1 LHFSDLLFSGILYQ
15 FKAFAAPSNIPGAE
29 LGAFISFLGAY
40 TLDAKQKQRN
50 TDLGEVVVVN
60 LDQKPATADAI
71 MPDGMR
77 ARVTITGDNLYEDYE
92 LQPYV
97 PITRQPTVAKIPP
110 GAPAIFEK
118 RTENVLIV
126 GTRIHDDVYRKHTKR
141 LERKFLEHGLQPMGH
156 YKTNVFSD
164 YTLDPSIK
172 RCKMS
177 ENCIDL
183 GRYGPFLRSR
193 KYYQIS

>member
-1 LHFSDLLFSGILYQ
+1 LHFSDLLFSGVLYQ

-40 TLDAKQKQRN
+40 TLNIKQKERN
-50 TDLGEVVVVN
+50 SELAEVVVVN
-60 LDQKPATADAI
+60 PDQKPVTTDAI

-77 ARVTITGDNLYEDYE
+77 VRVTITGENIYEDYE

-97 PITRQPTVAKIPP
+97 PITRLPTVAKIPS

-126 GTRIHDDVYRKHTKR
+126 GTRIHDNVYRKHTKR
-141 LERKFLEHGLQPMGH
+141 LERKFLENGLQPMGN
-156 YKTNVFSD
+156 YKTNVLSD

-172 RCKMS
+172 RCKMA

-193 KYYQIS
+193 KYYKIS

>member
-1 LHFSDLLFSGILYQ
+1 LFSGILYH
-15 FKAFAAPSNIPGAE
+15 FKAFAAPSNIPGAAN
-29 LGAFISFLGAY
+29 GAYISFLGAY
-40 TLDAKQKQRN
+40 TLNDKQEERNNELDA
-50 TDLGEVVVVN
+50 VVVEN
-60 LDQKPATADAI
+60 PDQKPVTTDAI

-77 ARVTITGDNLYEDYE
+77 ARVTVTGDNLYEDYE
-92 LQPYV
+92 LQTHV
-97 PITRQPTVAKIPP
+97 PITRQPIVAKMPS
-110 GAPAIFEK
+110 GAPAIFKK

-141 LERKFLEHGLQPMGH
+141 LERLFLEKGLQPMGK
-156 YKTNVFSD
+156 YKTNVLSD

-172 RCKMS
+172 RCDMS